1 MATPTHTETIIVTP
15 PKNDHGDHGSR
26 VLKPPIPTSS
36 LMPPSVTDHLCPG
49 QPSFSESFAV
59 DPNEILL
66 KNKPIKQ
73 DPDVLPSYQEANF
86 NLSKFKLCN
95 LPPISPIDTVQ
106 LTAQALLM
114 NVKPDPNFDPN
125 LRIKKECPDYP
136 NMSAS
141 SRASVISQVRDENR
155 IFGK

>member
-1 MATPTHTETIIVTP
+1 M
-15 PKNDHGDHGSR
+15 

-73 DPDVLPSYQEANF
+73 EPDSLPSYQEANF

-95 LPPISPIDTVQ
+95 LPPISPIDVQ
-106 LTAQALLM
+106 LTARALLM
-114 NVKPDPNFDPN
+114 NVRPDPNFDPN
-125 LRIKKECPDYP
+125 LKIKKECSDPGSLELRSPAHSPGQCWPQPSLNDIKQEVLEELFDT
-136 NMSAS
+136 A
-141 SRASVISQVRDENR
+141 A
-155 IFGK
+155 